1 MQRSLPLA
9 TPLARAQ
16 IFVRVQDHSAFRQ
29 DSQLVAALPRDGKDI
44 RLLINGAASPTRSL
58 PAALVVAGP
67 LSPMYLPGRRP
78 TAHDVSPRSCPC
90 RQRDRGG
97 HAVGPVAPRAVLHWP
112 RGSAVHAPPLECAER
127 RSQPAQPHLPCCRT
141 VAQLTLGRA
150 RRRCISLPGEVDPDK
165 SDYLRG
171 IMVITGEWT
180 GLDWCVRICPALKAP
195 TRPWQL
201 VP

>member
-1 MQRSLPLA
+1 MGGEVGREEAGTTRNAP
-9 TPLARAQ
+9 P
-16 IFVRVQDHSAFRQ
+16 H
-29 DSQLVAALPRDGKDI
+29 
-44 RLLINGAASPTRSL
+44 PTRSL
-58 PAALVVAGP
+58 LPLSSPDKGPSGP

-112 RGSAVHAPPLECAER
+112 RGSAVHASPLECAER
-127 RSQPAQPHLPCCRT
+127 RSQPPPPHLPCCRT
-141 VAQLTLGRA
+141 MAQLTLGRA

-195 TRPWQL
+195 TRSWQL
-201 VP
+201 VPKHAGRKHLNHSNAWHTWVAVIFRGAVI